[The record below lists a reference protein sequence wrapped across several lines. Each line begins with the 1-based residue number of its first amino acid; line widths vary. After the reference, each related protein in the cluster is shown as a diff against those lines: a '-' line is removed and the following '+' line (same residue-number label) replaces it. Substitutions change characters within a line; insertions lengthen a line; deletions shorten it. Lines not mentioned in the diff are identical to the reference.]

1 MRKILLAS
9 ILIILV
15 TSCNYFKKD
24 EKPEA
29 IARVGENYLFLED
42 IKDLVPNG
50 SSKEDSLQIVE
61 GFINRWAS
69 QKLMIAKAELNL
81 EDSKKIEFDEL
92 VEQYKIDLYTKA
104 YLEELVKQTIDT
116 AVTSEELQ
124 EYYNLNKDNFRTSE
138 ALLKLRYIHLQN
150 DNPKYEIIKLDLDD
164 SNSAASERLNRNKN
178 ALLDSP
184 QVLSFISGAVVIL
197 CDAIKADL
205 LKADSGIAE
214 NLRIALQQVG
224 ENMISNTAVRELLNQ
239 QMSTMAVS
247 LSDQYSEKVIL
258 FISERIHEWDSS
270 EMINKIEHEVG
281 GDLHMIRVNGVVVG
295 AFIGLVLGVI
305 RALVD
310 LAF

>member
-9 ILIILV
+9 ILIILA

-50 SSKEDSLQIVE
+50 SSKEDSVQIVE

-116 AVTSEELQ
+116 AVTSEELK

-150 DNPKYEIIKLDLDD
+150 DNPKYEIIKQKFFDYNRKDKQFWETYKLQFKDFAMNDSVWVEMNQVYKKLPFVTPENRGTYIAAGKTIQYRDSLDMYLVKIV
-164 SNSAASERLNRNKN
+164 NVTNKN
-178 ALLDSP
+178 QVSP
-184 QVLSFISGAVVIL
+184 FEYLKPTLKQVIVNKRKVELIKKIEKEITD
-197 CDAIKADL
+197 DAIKD
-205 LKADSGIAE
+205 KE
-214 NLRIALQQVG
+214 
-224 ENMISNTAVRELLNQ
+224 
-239 QMSTMAVS
+239 
-247 LSDQYSEKVIL
+247 Y
-258 FISERIHEWDSS
+258 
-270 EMINKIEHEVG
+270 EVYK
-281 GDLHMIRVNGVVVG
+281 
-295 AFIGLVLGVI
+295 
-305 RALVD
+305 
-310 LAF
+310 